1 MVLVSRM
8 RMKTLKGMKLIVM
21 IVTKMSMMLV
31 QVLQLMIMNEKIV
44 NA

>member
-1 MVLVSRM
+1 M

-21 IVTKMSMMLV
+21 IVTKMSMMPV